1 MNAVSLSNQRLSSRR
16 AVAPLPGELARDG
29 MLAGLLGGMA
39 MTTIGVLL
47 ALSYGY
53 DVWVPVKALGS
64 LVLGPAALVQ
74 AGFVAGPVFAGLL
87 IHLVVA
93 ALLGAIFGIVAR
105 RFWRLPSDFGVPAVS
120 GLVFGL
126 LVWLVA
132 YLTMPTLLPQLRP
145 HVGSTKSSTSPG
157 GSAYRSRAKRAIRRR
172 ASAPAR
178 SRAAS

>member
-1 MNAVSLSNQRLSSRR
+1 
-16 AVAPLPGELARDG
+16 

-93 ALLGAIFGIVAR
+93 ALLGAIFGIVTR

-132 YLTMPTLLPQLRP
+132 YLTMPTLLPQLLVITAPAFIIQHVAYGTLTSLVLAKLRP
-145 HVGSTKSSTSPG
+145 QPYALTDE
-157 GSAYRSRAKRAIRRR
+157 RR
-172 ASAPAR
+172 AADA
-178 SRAAS
+178 